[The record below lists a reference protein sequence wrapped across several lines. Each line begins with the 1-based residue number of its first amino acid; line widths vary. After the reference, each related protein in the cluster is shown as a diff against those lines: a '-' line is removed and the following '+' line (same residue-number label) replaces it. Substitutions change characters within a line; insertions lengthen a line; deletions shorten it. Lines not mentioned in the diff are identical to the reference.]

1 VLTDREIVAGMVLA
15 GMTQA
20 QAQRQ
25 LKERDEHIR
34 LAALRSKARRDRF
47 AIATLHALLV
57 KSAPDS
63 EVKPADFAQGA
74 VAQAD
79 ALIAELDK

>member
-1 VLTDREIVAGMVLA
+1 MLTDREIVAALVHNGMP
-15 GMTQA
+15 QA

-25 LKERDEHIR
+25 LKERDKHIR
-34 LAALRSKARRDRF
+34 DTALRSKARRDRI
-47 AIATLHALLV
+47 AIATLSALLI
-57 KSAPDS
+57 KSSDAD
-63 EVKPADFAQGA
+63 VKPADFAQGA

>member
-1 VLTDREIVAGMVLA
+1 MLTDREIVAGLVLS
-15 GMTQA
+15 GMSTA

-25 LKERDEHIR
+25 LKERDSHIR
-34 LAALRSKARRDRF
+34 DMALRSKARRDR
-47 AIATLHALLV
+47 IATATLSALLI
-57 KSAPDS
+57 KSTDAD
-63 EVKPADFAQGA
+63 VKPADFAQGA

>member
-1 VLTDREIVAGMVLA
+1 MLTDREIVAALVANGVPQ
-15 GMTQA
+15 TQA
-20 QAQRQ
+20 IRQ

-34 LAALRSKARRDRF
+34 TNALRSKARRDRI
-47 AIATLHALLV
+47 AIATLHALLI
-57 KSAPDS
+57 KSADA